1 MASPKVNE
9 TPTVSSLS
17 DDGPTMITR
26 RSSRARKAVKRF
38 EDDDDYA
45 VNHAVVNRWSQSD
58 FQKERP
64 KERPKRKAAVA
75 AAESI
80 VAEDAG
86 PLLQEILAEMTTD
99 ERKEYK
105 GWVELESEPGFF
117 NAMLQDLG
125 AQDFKVQEVFGLDEM
140 ALGMLSKPVHG
151 LIFLYQYIEGPEPSQ
166 NRQQC
171 PDHLWFANQTTANAC
186 ATLALMNII
195 MNAEGVAFGTELQQF
210 KDSTRSMPPAHRGHM
225 LDVNDFIRA
234 VHNSVARRIDL
245 AAEDLLLDNKYE
257 IGAKRKKRGSQS
269 QKKGKKP
276 VLKKSATSRKK
287 SEIETPF
294 HYIAYVPV
302 NGQVWELDGFETQ
315 PLCIGSYEDSW
326 LDTVSPAIQNR
337 MMLNEALSY
346 NLLAV
351 CQSPLTTISRSLA
364 ANLAGTLALHYTFRE
379 EPTWTY
385 PDPLSNFADDA
396 RLAQFGLTR
405 AAVASTPVP
414 PAVLAAKTVDAAK
427 KLMWDLRNEREALEA
442 EHAAEIA
449 TVDEAV
455 SMIRGRQ
462 RDYTP
467 AIHEWL
473 RVLAEKG
480 VLREL
485 ITEIDAAEGQLSN

>member
-1 MASPKVNE
+1 MASLNVNE

-17 DDGPTMITR
+17 DDGPAMTAR
-26 RSSRARKAVKRF
+26 RSSRAKKAVKRPED
-38 EDDDDYA
+38 EDDYG
-45 VNHAVVNRWSQSD
+45 VNHTVVNRWSQSH
-58 FQKERP
+58 FPKERP
-64 KERPKRKAAVA
+64 KERPKRKATMA

-257 IGAKRKKRGSQS
+257 VGVKRKKRGTQS
-269 QKKGKKP
+269 QKTGKKP
-276 VLKKSATSRKK
+276 VLKKPATPRKK

-315 PLCIGSYEDSW
+315 PLCIGSYKDSW
-326 LDTVSPAIQNR
+326 LDTVGPAIQNR

-351 CQSPLTTISRSLA
+351 CQSPLTSISRSLA
-364 ANLAGTLALHYTFRE
+364 ANLAGTLALHYAFRE
-379 EPTWTY
+379 ESTWTY

-396 RLAQFGLTR
+396 RLAQLGLTR

-442 EHAAEIA
+442 EHAAEMA

-480 VLREL
+480 VLRDL
-485 ITEIDAAEGQLSN
+485 IAEIDAADGQLSS

>member
-1 MASPKVNE
+1 MASVKVNE

-17 DDGPTMITR
+17 DDGPATVAR
-26 RSSRARKAVKRF
+26 RSSRAKKALKRL
-38 EDDDDYA
+38 EDDNDYA
-45 VNHAVVNRWSQSD
+45 VNYAVVNRRSQSD
-58 FQKERP
+58 FP
-64 KERPKRKAAVA
+64 KERPKRKAAMA

-125 AQDFKVQEVFGLDEM
+125 AQNFKVQEVFGLDEM

-257 IGAKRKKRGSQS
+257 IGAKRKKRGIQR
-269 QKKGKKP
+269 QKIGKKP
-276 VLKKSATSRKK
+276 VLKKPATSRKK

-351 CQSPLTTISRSLA
+351 CQSPLTSISRSLA
-364 ANLAGTLALHYTFRE
+364 ANLAGTLALHYAFRE
-379 EPTWTY
+379 EPAWTY

-396 RLAQFGLTR
+396 RLAQLGLTR

-427 KLMWDLRNEREALEA
+427 KLMCDLRNEREALET
-442 EHAAEIA
+442 EHAAEMA

-485 ITEIDAAEGQLSN
+485 IAEIDAAEGHLSN